1 MSPCS
6 VTAFQTPEPPGSLKP
21 PNRCRTRK
29 MRNNHSEQAH
39 SRSIRSI
46 RVFRR
51 VALGAKK
58 RRSSSFRVGNNTMN
72 EHDAEAMFGGDFPF
86 LPVAEPRATA
96 RMSQNLCPAAVASQR
111 LARKEVKATLVHRR
125 KSLKFRIRS
134 QRGEKHW
141 LWKRTIGSRVKNLK
155 MAIEWI
161 AGIPTCT
168 CNL

>member
-1 MSPCS
+1 
-6 VTAFQTPEPPGSLKP
+6 
-21 PNRCRTRK
+21 
-29 MRNNHSEQAH
+29 MRNSHSEQAH
-39 SRSIRSI
+39 SRSISVNTSFPPRSTSEQ
-46 RVFRR
+46 RK
-51 VALGAKK
+51 GAVHL
-58 RRSSSFRVGNNTMN
+58 FRVGNNTMN

-96 RMSQNLCPAAVASQR
+96 RMSQKICAWRLWPAR
-111 LARKEVKATLVHRR
+111 GFARKEVKATLVHRR

-134 QRGEKHW
+134 QRGKKHW

-161 AGIPTCT
+161 AGIPTCA